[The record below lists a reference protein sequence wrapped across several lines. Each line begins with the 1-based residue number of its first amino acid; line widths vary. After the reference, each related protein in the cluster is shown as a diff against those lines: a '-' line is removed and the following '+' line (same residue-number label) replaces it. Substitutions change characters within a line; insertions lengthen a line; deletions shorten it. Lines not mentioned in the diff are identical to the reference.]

1 MRLDTE
7 TGSHHGVYV
16 VGAGDQVYTYLQK
29 PTAAEVKGA
38 GGLLEDGRVAVDIG
52 LLRFDADLTTA
63 LAELARF
70 SDLPA
75 VDLYDQIT
83 RGMTGQWKPEN
94 GAGLFWQSWPE
105 SCVRRSARVGFHCAM
120 VNGEFIHAGTT
131 RSFRALMANS
141 GGILDSAIGGAC
153 RAGHEAVILEC
164 DLAGPVIASRGAIL
178 HGLTGL
184 SGPVEVPEDTVVH
197 QLPVEEAGDGGWVI
211 RAYGVE
217 DDPKQPIE
225 NATWFNQPFLETL
238 ERLGIRREELW
249 DTDQEQAL
257 WNAALFPVTT
267 PDEAWI
273 CARWMMGYASGY
285 SVERWRSARRLSLS
299 GSARCADG
307 KALAEA
313 RNHRLQSIW
322 QYTAVELAQSG
333 ADLRPLLANLPGLA
347 PAAAAGHL
355 LRNRAEE
362 LRKGNRK
369 DLTLAASHLVQA
381 ARLLGRAGLE
391 QEADSAES
399 DAFICIQDA
408 VREGGVD
415 ESEQIPDTMAV
426 GTRSCIGASANR
438 SGRRLVGYAAILF

>member
-1 MRLDTE
+1 MRFWNVVIITASSERQATLYRDEIQRRRLSGMLPEEAEYLVVPDPSDRRVGSGGATINALGILNKGREWWSEHGVILIHSGGDSRRLPQYSPGGKLFGVLPSRSQLRGTTTVFDETISLSAAWAERIPNGLLVASGDVVLKFDANDVRWDRPGATGVAMRLDTE

-70 SDLPA
+70 RDLPA

-94 GAGLFWQSWPE
+94 GAGLFWQELARILRAPE
-105 SCVRRSARVGFHCAM
+105 RGVGFHCAM
-120 VNGEFIHAGTT
+120 VNGEFIHVGTT

-178 HGLTGL
+178 HGLTEL
-184 SGPVEVPEDTVVH
+184 SGLVEVPEDTVVH

-285 SVERWRSARRLSLS
+285 SVERWR
-299 GSARCADG
+299 
-307 KALAEA
+307 
-313 RNHRLQSIW
+313 
-322 QYTAVELAQSG
+322 
-333 ADLRPLLANLPGLA
+333 
-347 PAAAAGHL
+347 
-355 LRNRAEE
+355 
-362 LRKGNRK
+362 
-369 DLTLAASHLVQA
+369 
-381 ARLLGRAGLE
+381 
-391 QEADSAES
+391 
-399 DAFICIQDA
+399 
-408 VREGGVD
+408 
-415 ESEQIPDTMAV
+415 
-426 GTRSCIGASANR
+426 
-438 SGRRLVGYAAILF
+438 